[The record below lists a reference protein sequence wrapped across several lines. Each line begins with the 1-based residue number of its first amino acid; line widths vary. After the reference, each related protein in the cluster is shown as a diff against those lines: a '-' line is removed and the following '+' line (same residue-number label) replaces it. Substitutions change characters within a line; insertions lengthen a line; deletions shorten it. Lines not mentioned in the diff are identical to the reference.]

1 MKLTKVSVDSNDFDS
16 FCFFILETN
25 NKFTTNLSLYVMSS
39 LILAVREDYICWL
52 KF

>member
-1 MKLTKVSVDSNDFDS
+1 MKLTKASVDSTDLDS
-16 FCFFILETN
+16 FILEAN
-25 NKFTTNLSLYVMSS
+25 NKFTTNLSLSVMSS